1 MPATPDPPAT
11 TTAATAPGA
20 TTAAVPGAAADPVA
34 GFRTQGVQLVRLAG
48 ALDGSRA
55 AAIARELPRHVEA
68 ARALGQPLVLDL
80 ADVTLLGVPAAAA
93 LDAATRRAAGVTVA
107 AAAPDPQIREALA
120 RTLLPGVRVH
130 TTVAEALAALAPGA
144 APATHAEPQPQPQP
158 EGTLAGLRAEIYG
171 LRARARSHGL
181 IDVAQGVVLA
191 RYGLPEP
198 RAAFALLRQVSQA
211 HNVPLRVLAS
221 AVVTAPPPPDAGPW
235 FAGRRRVPPP
245 AAPFLTARGCRPD
258 ERGKALQAAVD
269 EAVERTGADAGAL
282 HLTDRA
288 QGGALVL
295 EAHRGL
301 SATYCDAYAH
311 VVSATSAVARACE
324 GGLPVTDV
332 ESAPDPGGAPGPD
345 ATLPAGPHTVHAV
358 PVAAP
363 GVPCAGA
370 LSVQQAA
377 PDAAPAPGV
386 PAALQALA
394 ADVAVWLS
402 WYHRAV
408 LLDALELLH
417 ARAAATHGA

>member
-20 TTAAVPGAAADPVA
+20 AADPVA
-34 GFRTQGVQLVRLAG
+34 GFRTHGVQLVRLAG

-55 AAIARELPRHVEA
+55 AGIARELPRHVEA

-80 ADVTLLGVPAAAA
+80 ADVTLLAAPAAAA

-130 TTVAEALAALAPGA
+130 TTVADALAALAPGPA
-144 APATHAEPQPQPQP
+144 TATHAEPQPQP

-245 AAPFLTARGCRPD
+245 AAPFLTARSCRPD

-269 EAVERTGADAGAL
+269 EAVERTGADAAAL

-301 SATYCDAYAH
+301 SAAYCDAYAH

-345 ATLPAGPHTVHAV
+345 AALPAGPHTVHAV

-363 GVPCAGA
+363 GVPCAGT

-402 WYHRAV
+402 WYHRAI